1 MSIKLT
7 FWLVLALWILKILQ
21 PGYLQFYGWRHV
33 VTLAQKLQ
41 SSPITVP
48 TPSPSSTPTAVTDQT
63 SSVKECPKPNN
74 DFEKVLSSASVGC
87 WRASDARN

>member
-1 MSIKLT
+1 MSVKLT

-41 SSPITVP
+41 SSITVP
-48 TPSPSSTPTAVTDQT
+48 TPSPSSTPTAVANQT
-63 SSVKECPKPNN
+63 PGIQECPKPNN

-87 WRASDARN
+87 WHSSDSRN

>member
-1 MSIKLT
+1 MSVKLT

-33 VTLAQKLQ
+33 ATLAQKLQ
-41 SSPITVP
+41 SSSTTVP
-48 TPSPSSTPTAVTDQT
+48 TPAAVANQTPGTQ
-63 SSVKECPKPNN
+63 ECPKPNN

-87 WRASDARN
+87 WQASDSRNQ

>member
-1 MSIKLT
+1 MSVKLT

-41 SSPITVP
+41 SSSAVVP
-48 TPSPSSTPTAVTDQT
+48 TSSPTTGTDT
-63 SSVKECPKPNN
+63 SSIQQCREPNN
-74 DFEKVLSSASVGC
+74 DFEKVLSSASIGC
-87 WRASDARN
+87 WANNDSKN

>member
-1 MSIKLT
+1 MWVKLT

-41 SSPITVP
+41 SSTAVP
-48 TPSPSSTPTAVTDQT
+48 ASSSTTQTDT
-63 SSVKECPKPNN
+63 SSVQECRKPNN

-87 WRASDARN
+87 WQASSDSRK